1 MAIDAQILNFLANEK
16 ERQSDARM
24 KSSIFMK
31 DTSEILS
38 SIKDSVRYNTTQIA
52 SLKSGLGAVT
62 GKILSEMG
70 NVKKNLINKI
80 SSKESSIEKPN
91 ALIQK
96 KSPIVEKLEEIR
108 RLVQNQRDIIKR
120 YVDKRLEGLQFEGD
134 KTKITGD
141 SKESDQDLAS
151 KREIREENAKKE
163 GLNLGKKIAG
173 GALLLAMEP
182 IARIFNFFKGL
193 GPLMR
198 KISSGIKK
206 ISTGVRGTL
215 KALSKSLGPLMR
227 KISSGIKKIPTGI
240 RGTLKSLSKSSIK
253 SIKSIG
259 TFLRRSYLST
269 VKNITSIT
277 RKIGGMFSKVGNAIG
292 GLFGKIGGLI
302 SKIPGMSLLTKGA
315 KFIGKKTPLISGLF
329 EATDAANIGTMG
341 AEERKEY
348 LGNITDEVAEKGFL
362 GRMWYSLNN
371 NVKVMSAVAQTWS
384 DKNKLEKENEEAEKR
399 ILEMQQELANRNEA
413 RLAKEEDGVEKIKR
427 TEEVDRTER
436 DRIFL
441 ENLRMYEEERMR
453 QMREQELPEAPPYPP
468 QENNNVIINNTN
480 INAPSSDWGQ
490 RIRQSATS
498 K

>member
-1 MAIDAQILNFLANEK
+1 MAVDAQILNFLANER

-31 DTSEILS
+31 DTSEIMS

-70 NVKKNLINKI
+70 NAKKDLINKI
-80 SSKESSIEKPN
+80 SSKEVSIEKPN
-91 ALIQK
+91 ELIQK

-108 RLVQNQRDIIKR
+108 RVIQSQRDIIKR
-120 YVDKRLEGLQFEGD
+120 YVDTKLEGLQFEGD

-151 KREIREENAKKE
+151 KLAIALQSNNLREIREKNAQEE
-163 GLNLGKKIAG
+163 GSSMGLKLA
-173 GALLLAMEP
+173 ALAAAAFVDP
-182 IARIFNFFKGL
+182 IARVVN
-193 GPLMR
+193 
-198 KISSGIKK
+198 S
-206 ISTGVRGTL
+206 
-215 KALSKSLGPLMR
+215 
-227 KISSGIKKIPTGI
+227 I
-240 RGTLKSLSKSSIK
+240 RGLRALTRRALGTAVKLFRRLSRSGVKAIK
-253 SIKSIG
+253 SVG
-259 TFLRRSYLST
+259 TFLRRAYLSISQT
-269 VKNITSIT
+269 ITKVT
-277 RKIGGMFSKVGNAIG
+277 KGIGSMFGKVGNMIG
-292 GLFGKIGGLI
+292 GLFSKIGGFI
-302 SKIPGMSLLTKGA
+302 SKIPGVSLLTKGA

-329 EATDAANIGTMG
+329 EAADAANISTMG

-348 LGNITDEVAEKGFL
+348 LGDITDEVSEKGFF

-371 NVKVMSAVAQTWS
+371 NVKVMSAAAQTWS
-384 DKNKLEKENEEAEKR
+384 DKNKLEKENVEAEKR
-399 ILEMQQELANRNEA
+399 ILEMQEELARRNEA
-413 RLAKEEDGVEKIKR
+413 KSAKEDGEVETIKR
-427 TEEVDRTER
+427 IEDTDRTER

-441 ENLRMYEEERMR
+441 ENLRKYEEERMR

-468 QENNNVIINNTN
+468 QENNNVIINNTS

>member
-1 MAIDAQILNFLANEK
+1 MAVDAQILNFLANEK

-38 SIKDSVRYNTTQIA
+38 NIKDSVRYNTTQIA

-70 NVKKNLINKI
+70 NAKKDLINKI

-91 ALIQK
+91 ELIQK

-108 RLVQNQRDIIKR
+108 RLVQSQRDIIKR

-151 KREIREENAKKE
+151 KLAIALQSNNLREIREKNAKKE
-163 GLNLGKKIAG
+163 GSDLGKKIAA
-173 GALLLAMEP
+173 GALLLVTEP
-182 IARIFNFFKGL
+182 IARVFNFFKGL

-198 KISSGIKK
+198 RISSGIRK
-206 ISTGVRGTL
+206 ISTGIRRTL
-215 KALSKSLGPLMR
+215 KALSKS
-227 KISSGIKKIPTGI
+227 T
-240 RGTLKSLSKSSIK
+240 IK

-269 VKNITSIT
+269 VKTVTSLT

-292 GLFGKIGGLI
+292 GLFSKIGGLI

-315 KFIGKKTPLISGLF
+315 KFIGKKTPLISGFF
-329 EATDAANIGTMG
+329 EAADAANIGTMG
-341 AEERKEY
+341 AEERQEY

-371 NVKVMSAVAQTWS
+371 NIKVMSAAAQTWS
-384 DKNKLEKENEEAEKR
+384 DKNKLEKENQEAEKR
-399 ILEMQQELANRNEA
+399 ILEMQQELARRNEA
-413 RLAKEEDGVEKIKR
+413 KLAKEDGDVEKIKR
-427 TEEVDRTER
+427 IEDTDRTEK

-441 ENLRMYEEERMR
+441 ENLRIHQEERMR

-468 QENNNVIINNTN
+468 QENNNVIINNTS

>member
-1 MAIDAQILNFLANEK
+1 MAVDAQILNFLANEK

-38 SIKDSVRYNTTQIA
+38 NIKDSVRYNTTQIA

-70 NVKKNLINKI
+70 NAKKDLINKI

-91 ALIQK
+91 ELIQK

-108 RLVQNQRDIIKR
+108 RLVQSQRDIIKR
-120 YVDKRLEGLQFEGD
+120 YVDKKLEGLQFEGD

-151 KREIREENAKKE
+151 KREENAKKE
-163 GLNLGKKIAG
+163 GMGLGKKIAG

-182 IARIFNFFKGL
+182 IGRIYNFFKGL

-198 KISSGIKK
+198 KISSG
-206 ISTGVRGTL
+206 
-215 KALSKSLGPLMR
+215 MR
-227 KISSGIKKIPTGI
+227 KISSGIKKISTGI
-240 RGTLKSLSKSSIK
+240 RRTLKALSKSTIK

-259 TFLRRSYLST
+259 TILRRSYLST

-292 GLFGKIGGLI
+292 SLFGKIGGLI

-315 KFIGKKTPLISGLF
+315 KFIGKTTPLISGLF

-341 AEERKEY
+341 AEGRKEY

-371 NVKVMSAVAQTWS
+371 NVKVMSAAAQTWS
-384 DKNKLEKENEEAEKR
+384 DKNKLEKENQEAEKR
-399 ILEMQQELANRNEA
+399 ILEMQQELAKRNEA

-427 TEEVDRTER
+427 TEEVDITEK

-441 ENLRMYEEERMR
+441 ENLRIYQEERMR

-468 QENNNVIINNTN
+468 QENNNVIINNTS